1 MTRLLDHLMVDVSD
15 DERRAI
21 DTPTDLKYVGPATA
35 SVIEAA
41 EFSARTVAEKEVSY
55 RMLLEAGVN
64 PGVAAK
70 IRRHH
75 SLAWSFDNDGD
86 LDRRSAQV
94 RGLQDEEAAWVASSG
109 IGDDDATDAD
119 AAADVGDETAVAD
132 PDAETADDAEP
143 EKPASAGETDADE
156 DEEAAW
162 VAGATDDISVER
174 LDPDDGDEEDEEA
187 AWVAGTTP
195 DSDDASATADG
206 SGDPLAAEAAWR
218 ERSKPT
224 PLTDVSGI
232 GDEYAERLAEAGVT
246 SVRSLATASP
256 ELLSDVTGISEDR
269 LRRWHREA
277 SEMAD

>member
-1 MTRLLDHLMVDVSD
+1 MVDVADD

-35 SVIEAA
+35 SAIEAA
-41 EFSARTVAEKEVSY
+41 EFSARDVAEKEVSY

-94 RGLQDEEAAWVASSG
+94 RGLQEDEAAWVADSG
-109 IGDDDATDAD
+109 IGADDREDAADAD
-119 AAADVGDETAVAD
+119 AADEADAEVAEDAEIDVDEDPETEEPVFADET
-132 PDAETADDAEP
+132 
-143 EKPASAGETDADE
+143 GADE

-162 VAGATDDISVER
+162 VASATDDVSIER
-174 LDPDDGDEEDEEA
+174 LDPDEEDEEDEEA
-187 AWVAGTTP
+187 AWIAGATP

-224 PLTDVSGI
+224 PLTEVSGI
-232 GDEYAERLAEAGVT
+232 GEEYADQLAEAGVT

>member
-1 MTRLLDHLMVDVSD
+1 MTRLLDHLMVDVADD

-21 DTPTDLKYVGPATA
+21 DAPTDLKYVGPATA
-35 SVIEAA
+35 AAIEAA
-41 EFSARTVAEKEVSY
+41 EFSARAVAEKEVSY

-94 RGLQDEEAAWVASSG
+94 RGLQEDEAAWVADSG
-109 IGDDDATDAD
+109 IGADDEADGDAESATDAVER
-119 AAADVGDETAVAD
+119 ADEEPMFADEGGAD
-132 PDAETADDAEP
+132 
-143 EKPASAGETDADE
+143 ETDADDEAAWVAGAADDVSIERLDPADGNDE

-162 VAGATDDISVER
+162 VAGAT
-174 LDPDDGDEEDEEA
+174 PD
-187 AWVAGTTP
+187 T
-195 DSDDASATADG
+195 DDASATADG

-232 GDEYAERLAEAGVT
+232 GEGYADRLAEAGVT